1 MQHRQV
7 ENERWTRNTG
17 VDEVPRAGRG
27 PMAAIRRFF
36 AALGGGRAASEGDLD
51 PAAALVPR
59 PAAPRSLASA
69 PPPPTNVGGLFDTR
83 LAREVR
89 GLVHALGPS
98 RGLVAAALEAA
109 GVRAAPGDPGRSPVV
124 LFLSAV
130 VGADPGVKSI
140 AVGGGAV
147 VVELRAWWR
156 PMVAVALPAVVEDF
170 TRAFDAGCYPALL
183 RPEHRPGNADH
194 GQGDPE
200 RAG

>member
-1 MQHRQV
+1 MRHRQA
-7 ENERWTRNTG
+7 ENERWAQNTG

-36 AALGGGRAASEGDLD
+36 AALVGGRAASEGDLD
-51 PAAALVPR
+51 PAAARVSR
-59 PAAPRSLASA
+59 PGAPRSLASP
-69 PPPPTNVGGLFDTR
+69 PPPPTDVGGLFDTR
-83 LAREVR
+83 LACEVR
-89 GLVHALGPS
+89 GLVRGLGPS

-147 VVELRAWWR
+147 VVKLRAWWR
-156 PMVAVALPAVVEDF
+156 PTVTVALPVVVGDF
-170 TRAFDAGCYPALL
+170 TRAFDAGCYPTLL
-183 RPEHRPGNADH
+183 LPEHRPDKADH
-194 GQGDPE
+194 GQGGPE